1 MTMQGKIKETEGWP
15 RKLLE
20 KLVVLCLYK
29 NEVGKGRERPHEFF
43 FFLEISITYKKC
55 LQNSNVLNMCKYS
68 ILHNYSCKL
77 PLVTKISRNNIVS

>member
-1 MTMQGKIKETEGWP
+1 MTMQRKIKQTEGWP

-43 FFLEISITYKKC
+43 F
-55 LQNSNVLNMCKYS
+55 
-68 ILHNYSCKL
+68 
-77 PLVTKISRNNIVS
+77 RNFNHVQKVFTE